1 MLGLRHGGA
10 RSYAMK
16 REEALEAAVKLTA
29 ALLHSDTY
37 GRRGKLD
44 EDSDLAVRLLE
55 QVFTKLEQADI

>member
-1 MLGLRHGGA
+1 
-10 RSYAMK
+10 MK